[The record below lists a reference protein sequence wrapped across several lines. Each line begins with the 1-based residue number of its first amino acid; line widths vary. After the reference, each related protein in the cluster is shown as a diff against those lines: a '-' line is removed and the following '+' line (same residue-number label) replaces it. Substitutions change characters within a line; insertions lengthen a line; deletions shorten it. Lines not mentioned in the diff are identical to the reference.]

1 MFQFIEVCRHSF
13 MQSSLK
19 VPPQHLNQF
28 AVWTLTGPLTR
39 WFFSFSVILC
49 VNLLLCL
56 GSLFFCITQFLPC
69 CQTDGFTSLSRIL
82 SSRCCGSR
90 KVQIITTP
98 LICLTTAKRGPNHFT
113 LVLSNQR
120 TLLQISYGFQE
131 TPQNGLLSWT
141 FTFSILTEPQS
152 LPCSYWDFSVHAW
165 SNHWMNLLGPPPPRR
180 LASVLNVFHFWKFV
194 FTVE

>member
-1 MFQFIEVCRHSF
+1 MSPWWKYPTKNFNSIRHTA
-13 MQSSLK
+13 
-19 VPPQHLNQF
+19 N
-28 AVWTLTGPLTR
+28 
-39 WFFSFSVILC
+39 
-49 VNLLLCL
+49 
-56 GSLFFCITQFLPC
+56 
-69 CQTDGFTSLSRIL
+69 TSLVSLHLQPHLLHL
-82 SSRCCGSR
+82 SNRASCTYRCALHLLNHPFSNFR
-90 KVQIITTP
+90 LVSNTV
-98 LICLTTAKRGPNHFT
+98 LLNHFT